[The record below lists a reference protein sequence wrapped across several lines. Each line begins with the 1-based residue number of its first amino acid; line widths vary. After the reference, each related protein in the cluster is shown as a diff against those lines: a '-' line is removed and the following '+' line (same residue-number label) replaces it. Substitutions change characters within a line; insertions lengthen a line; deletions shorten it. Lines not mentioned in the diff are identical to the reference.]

1 MSLCRF
7 SSVLILLSIPFDPT
21 GVSWAF
27 FPSLRYSLVLEW
39 PLLFPPLILE
49 CLEVRRPFLRPPE
62 SHDFFPFLRTS
73 STSTRFPPV
82 STGPPDVRLPSLSSS
97 RSRASRAEAAG
108 WLRVGAKPRTVHIIK
123 GAKFESWLLEVRSCN
138 QTGKLWPSLNICISY
153 FPVMSSLARD
163 LMRSEACLIKAR
175 VNFAR
180 LGY

>member
-1 MSLCRF
+1 MFIIPSDLTGASAGFLSL
-7 SSVLILLSIPFDPT
+7 LLNPRLASFL
-21 GVSWAF
+21 
-27 FPSLRYSLVLEW
+27 PS
-39 PLLFPPLILE
+39 FILE
-49 CLEVRRPFLRPPE
+49 FLEVRLPSLHLPRVARFL
-62 SHDFFPFLRTS
+62 SFPADLLNLPLLS
-73 STSTRFPPV
+73 PV
-82 STGPPDVRLPSLSSS
+82 STGPRRLAFLPSPPHGAG
-97 RSRASRAEAAG
+97 ASRAEAAG

-163 LMRSEACLIKAR
+163 LMRSEACLIKAS